1 VRELSEAGVAA
12 APVYSNREVMED
24 PQVQAR
30 QSVVRIPDEDFGSV
44 AVPCV
49 VPRLSATPG
58 EARSAG
64 PAPGK
69 HNDEI
74 YGDLLGLSAS
84 ERDALRNAG
93 VI

>member
-1 VRELSEAGVAA
+1 MRALSASSPARSDVRPAIADT
-12 APVYSNREVMED
+12 R
-24 PQVQAR
+24 
-30 QSVVRIPDEDFGSV
+30 SV

-64 PAPGK
+64 PAPGA
-69 HNDEI
+69 HNAEV
-74 YGDLLGLSAS
+74 YGGWLGLSEA
-84 ERDALRNAG
+84 ECALLRRDG

>member
-1 VRELSEAGVAA
+1 
-12 APVYSNREVMED
+12 VYSNRDIAED
-24 PQVQAR
+24 GHFR
-30 QSVVRIPDEDFGSV
+30 FRESITRIKDADFGSV

-64 PAPGK
+64 PAPGA
-69 HNDEI
+69 HNAEV
-74 YGDLLGLSAS
+74 YGGWLGLSETEQAS
-84 ERDALRNAG
+84 LRRDS